1 MSDTEQEWKP
11 NPRRPQSTMAQA
23 FSLALDSAFMLDNE
37 VNDLTQ
43 SIELKKQRMTIQT
56 RELEAL
62 QARIREAEEL
72 LQREQAAKD
81 AAAENGDNT
90 LHGTGSAQQEGRGES
105 DLARALSPTSS
116 TLSDEHQS
124 DEGATDSDTS
134 AATSHDMD
142 DQEDTDKGKPHAS

>member
-72 LQREQAAKD
+72 LQQEQAEK
-81 AAAENGDNT
+81 AAAKNGDNNT
-90 LHGTGSAQQEGRGES
+90 LHGTDQEGR
-105 DLARALSPTSS
+105 
-116 TLSDEHQS
+116 
-124 DEGATDSDTS
+124 DSDTS

-142 DQEDTDKGKPHAS
+142 EHEEDGNGKPRA

>member
-1 MSDTEQEWKP
+1 
-11 NPRRPQSTMAQA
+11 
-23 FSLALDSAFMLDNE
+23 
-37 VNDLTQ
+37 
-43 SIELKKQRMTIQT
+43 MTIQT

-62 QARIREAEEL
+62 QARIRETEER

-81 AAAENGDNT
+81 AAKNGDNNN
-90 LHGTGSAQQEGRGES
+90 LHGTDSAQQEGRGES

-134 AATSHDMD
+134 AATSNDMD
-142 DQEDTDKGKPHAS
+142 EQEDDRKGKTHA

>member
-62 QARIREAEEL
+62 QARIRETEER

-81 AAAENGDNT
+81 AAENADKNT
-90 LHGTGSAQQEGRGES
+90 LHGTDSAQQGRGES

-116 TLSDEHQS
+116 TLSDENQS

-134 AATSHDMD
+134 AATSNDMEE
-142 DQEDTDKGKPHAS
+142 QEDDGKAKPRA

>member
-1 MSDTEQEWKP
+1 
-11 NPRRPQSTMAQA
+11 MAQA

-72 LQREQAAKD
+72 LQQEQAEK
-81 AAAENGDNT
+81 AAAKNGDNNT
-90 LHGTGSAQQEGRGES
+90 LHGTDQEGRGES

-142 DQEDTDKGKPHAS
+142 EHEEDGNGKPRA

>member
-1 MSDTEQEWKP
+1 
-11 NPRRPQSTMAQA
+11 
-23 FSLALDSAFMLDNE
+23 
-37 VNDLTQ
+37 
-43 SIELKKQRMTIQT
+43 MTIQT

-62 QARIREAEEL
+62 QARIRETEER

-81 AAAENGDNT
+81 ASRKNGDDHT
-90 LHGTGSAQQEGRGES
+90 LHGTDSAQQGRGES

-134 AATSHDMD
+134 AATSNDMD
-142 DQEDTDKGKPHAS
+142 EQEDDGKGKPRA

>member
-62 QARIREAEEL
+62 QARIRETEER
-72 LQREQAAKD
+72 LQREQAAKE
-81 AAAENGDNT
+81 AAKNAENNT
-90 LHGTGSAQQEGRGES
+90 LQGTDSAQQGRGES

-134 AATSHDMD
+134 AATSNDMD
-142 DQEDTDKGKPHAS
+142 EQEDDGKGKPRA